1 MITWEQPFELYE
13 LKSERYAHEES
24 GYASSLVVNFF
35 DLSFVIRTK
44 LLSVADESEPK
55 THYIIQLKYQSQ
67 LFKKERM
74 TRFANNYQTLL
85 EEVVANPDRVIIFPE

>member
-1 MITWEQPFELYE
+1 
-13 LKSERYAHEES
+13 
-24 GYASSLVVNFF
+24 
-35 DLSFVIRTK
+35 
-44 LLSVADESEPK
+44 VADESEPK

-74 TRFANNYQTLL
+74 TQFANNYQTLL